1 MSAPA
6 LPRRTLTPVLLRNRS
21 SGTFEREARWPGR
34 VFRYARAMVAA
45 LKLPPRR
52 MTVDEFLSWV
62 PEDGTGALWQ
72 LRDGEPEMMAPAS
85 DAHGSI
91 QNELSF
97 LVTAHLRARGGR
109 CRAVTTP
116 GVVPRVR
123 SDRSMLIPDI
133 GITCAPPSVGR
144 AIPEPVVLVEI
155 LSPSN
160 EAETRANVWAY
171 TTIPSV
177 AEIAVLSST
186 EVAAEVLRRRPDG
199 TWPERPDAVGPGGEL
214 RFERIGFAAPL
225 AAAYA
230 TTPLA
235 GGAG

>member
-1 MSAPA
+1 
-6 LPRRTLTPVLLRNRS
+6 
-21 SGTFEREARWPGR
+21 
-34 VFRYARAMVAA
+34 MVAA

-52 MTVDEFLSWV
+52 MTVAEFLSWD

-72 LRDGEPEMMAPAS
+72 LRDGEPEMMAPAT
-85 DAHGSI
+85 DAHGSV
-91 QNELSF
+91 QNQLSF
-97 LVTAHLRARGGR
+97 LLTAHLLANGGR
-109 CRAVTTP
+109 CRVVANP

-123 SDRSMLIPDI
+123 SDRNMLIPDV
-133 GITCAPPSVGR
+133 GITCAPPSSGR
-144 AIPEPVVLVEI
+144 AIPEPVVLIEI

-160 EAETRANVWAY
+160 EADTRANVWAY

-177 AEIAVLSST
+177 AEIVLVSST

-199 TWPERPDAVGPGGEL
+199 AWPERPEMVGAGGEL
-214 RFERIGFAAPL
+214 RLESIGFAAPL

-235 GGAG
+235 GNGAR

>member
-1 MSAPA
+1 
-6 LPRRTLTPVLLRNRS
+6 
-21 SGTFEREARWPGR
+21 
-34 VFRYARAMVAA
+34 MVAA

-52 MTVDEFLSWV
+52 MTVDEFLSWD

-72 LRDGEPEMMAPAS
+72 LRDGEPEMMAPAT

-91 QNELSF
+91 QSELSF
-97 LVTAHLRARGGR
+97 LVIAHLRACGGR
-109 CRAVTTP
+109 CRVVANP

-123 SDRSMLIPDI
+123 SDRNMLIPDL
-133 GITCAPPSVGR
+133 GITCAPPSTGR
-144 AIPEPVVLVEI
+144 AIPEPVVLIEI

-160 EAETRANVWAY
+160 EAETRANLWAY

-177 AEIAVLSST
+177 AEIAVLGST
-186 EVAAEVLRRRPDG
+186 EVSAEVLRRRPDG

-214 RFERIGFAAPL
+214 RFESIGFAAPL
-225 AAAYA
+225 TAAYA

-235 GGAG
+235 AGGGAG

>member
-1 MSAPA
+1 
-6 LPRRTLTPVLLRNRS
+6 
-21 SGTFEREARWPGR
+21 
-34 VFRYARAMVAA
+34 MVAA

-52 MTVDEFLSWV
+52 MTVDEFLSWD

-72 LRDGEPEMMAPAS
+72 LRDGEPEMMAPAT

-91 QNELSF
+91 QSELSY
-97 LVTAHLRARGGR
+97 LVIAHLRVSGIR
-109 CRAVTTP
+109 CRAVANP

-123 SDRSMLIPDI
+123 SDRNMLVPDI
-133 GITCAPPSVGR
+133 GITCAPPSMGR
-144 AIPEPVVLVEI
+144 ALTEPVVLIEI

-177 AEIAVLSST
+177 AEIVVLRSA
-186 EVAAEVLRRRPDG
+186 EMAAEVLRRRPDG
-199 TWPERPDAVGPGGEL
+199 SWPERPEDVGPGGEL
-214 RFERIGFAAPL
+214 RLESIGFAAPL

-230 TTPLA
+230 TTPL
-235 GGAG
+235 GGSPSA